1 MKVYGKGKVL
11 ITDNLNPVKKFNILC
26 IFLISYIFRLLA
38 IPNNSYQLERAKF
51 NCDSLS
57 SDFWQALFIHKRI
70 VFYIF
75 RMHTQSYCVSW
86 DANLIKEE
94 LMLLSLFQDKNSSLL
109 PLVLYLPLFLQMLYL
124 RFVYRKFTYRNINFM
139 LKSII
144 ERYFIKQI
152 IDYISE

>member
-1 MKVYGKGKVL
+1 M
-11 ITDNLNPVKKFNILC
+11 KKFNILC

-70 VFYIF
+70 VFYIC

-124 RFVYRKFTYRNINFM
+124 RFVYRKFTCRNINFM

-152 IDYISE
+152 ILSLLVPSVCMPSSGIAGS

>member
-1 MKVYGKGKVL
+1 M
-11 ITDNLNPVKKFNILC
+11 KKFNILC